1 MLMLMQ
7 IEQVRVSYGGVK
19 ALQGVSLDVP
29 EGEMVGILGGNGA
42 GKTTLVNTIC
52 GIVQP
57 IFGDIY
63 FEGQRINGLSPHAI
77 VKLGIVQ
84 VPEGRG
90 IFGTLSVLENLKVG
104 AYLQK
109 SGDGIEKSLDQVY
122 KIFPVLKER
131 KNQSGGSLSGGEQQM
146 LAIGRA
152 LMANPRLLLMD
163 EPTLGLSPLL
173 RKEVMRITR
182 EINQGGTSIILV
194 EQNARLT
201 LGIVHRA
208 VIIQNGQIVM
218 QGSSEEL
225 LNNPSLRESYLS

>member
-1 MLMLMQ
+1 MLMQ
-7 IEQVRVSYGGVK
+7 IEQVKVSYGGVK

-52 GIVQP
+52 GIVTP
-57 IFGDIY
+57 IFGDIS
-63 FEGQRINGLSPHAI
+63 FQGQRIIGLSPHAI

-109 SGDGIEKSLDQVY
+109 SGEAIEKSLDQVY

-152 LMANPRLLLMD
+152 LMAKPRLLLMD

-173 RKEVMRITR
+173 RKEVMRVTR

-201 LGIVHRA
+201 LRIAHRA
-208 VIIQNGQIVM
+208 IVLQNGLVVM
-218 QGSSEEL
+218 QGSSQDL
-225 LNNPSLRESYLS
+225 LQDPVLKESYLS

>member
-1 MLMLMQ
+1 MLMQ
-7 IEQVRVSYGGVK
+7 IEQVKVSYGGVK

-52 GIVQP
+52 GIVTP
-57 IFGDIY
+57 IFGDIS
-63 FEGQRINGLSPHAI
+63 FQGQRIIGLSPHAI

-109 SGDGIEKSLDQVY
+109 SGEAIEKSLDQVY

-173 RKEVMRITR
+173 RKEVMRATR

-201 LGIVHRA
+201 LRIAHRA
-208 VIIQNGQIVM
+208 VVLQNGQVVM
-218 QGSSEEL
+218 QGSSQDL
-225 LNNPSLRESYLS
+225 LQNPSLRESYLS